1 MMKFAAAFIFFIS
14 LNASAA
20 ELYEYNNTV
29 RQKGMGGVYVFRE
42 DDAFSFLKN
51 PAYTCYTSG
60 INWTM
65 FGFGLGSNGYSLL
78 ESLEDFEGIDGLESL
93 DPFYG
98 KRVYLELNANTTM
111 TLPCFG
117 VSYWYDVWLALSATN
132 PTFPRLDVGYQ
143 KDEAF
148 QIGGGVWLSEKLVL
162 GLSLKR
168 VTRLGGDQTFGA
180 DILNNITDDQ
190 ILDSFQ
196 NTGRAWGLDMGLVYR
211 EKSKLFNPT
220 VSLSWKDVGRTTF
233 RKTAGA
239 QAPAGQRENLTLAM
253 TFEGSVPGFGVAG
266 GLEYRH
272 ILNNDEQLGQKL
284 HLGTEI
290 SIPLV
295 DVRAGFSQ
303 GYTTYGLGID
313 LFLFQLDL
321 AQYSVERGEY
331 PGQTEDE
338 RLAFS
343 LTMELGFDADFNLVD
358 IGGGKRKL
366 KRRR

>member
-1 MMKFAAAFIFFIS
+1 MMKAIFS
-14 LNASAA
+14 LLLSFTPLVHAA
-20 ELYEYNNTV
+20 ELYEYNTSV

-60 INWTM
+60 INWTIL
-65 FGFGLGSNGYSLL
+65 GFGLGSNGYSLL
-78 ESLEDFEGIDGLESL
+78 ESIEDFEGIDGLESL

-98 KRVYLELNANTTM
+98 KRVLLELNANTTM

-117 VSYWYDVWLALSATN
+117 VSYWYDIWLALSATN

-143 KDEAF
+143 TDEAF
-148 QIGGGVWLSEKLVL
+148 QIGGGLWLNEKTVL
-162 GLSLKR
+162 GLSIKR
-168 VTRLGGDQTFGA
+168 ITRLGGDQTFGA
-180 DILNNITDDQ
+180 DILNDISDEE

-196 NTGRAWGLDMGLVYR
+196 NKGRAWGLDLGLVYR
-211 EKSKLFNPT
+211 EKSKMFNPT

-233 RKTAGA
+233 RKVAGA
-239 QAPAGQRENLTLAM
+239 EAPAGQRENLTLAM

-303 GYTTYGLGID
+303 GYTTYGLGMD
-313 LFLFQLDL
+313 LFLFQFDI

-343 LTMELGFDADFNLVD
+343 LTMELGFDADFKLMDV
-358 IGGGKRKL
+358 GGAKRKL
-366 KRRR
+366 KKRR